1 MKTYLPLLTLTIS
14 IFGCK
19 KSYNPEITQQDIK
32 DHIIYLASDE
42 LKGRKPGNEGDSLSA
57 LYILQK
63 FKDAGLELLADN
75 GYQYF
80 DVITKVEAGGKNHFS
95 IDGKN
100 YILNKDFVPIGFSGS
115 RALDAEVVFAGFG
128 FDINDDSLKWN
139 DYKDIDV
146 KGNWVMIFRADP
158 DLDNPLS
165 PYTSYSNDRY
175 KAMTAVD
182 HGAAG
187 LLLINTADF
196 DNKDNINK
204 IKFDQSIS
212 SVDIPVM
219 QITRKLADKILATT
233 GRNTESLEKLL
244 STKKQPASVT
254 TSQKIRAATDVSFK
268 KVTTHN
274 VVGMVKGTK
283 TTDSYIVIGGHYDH
297 LGMGGQGSGS
307 RKPDTVAVHN
317 GADDNA
323 SGTAGVIEMAQKI
336 ADNPLESSVI
346 FITFSAEELG
356 LIGSKYF
363 VNNPLIDLKKV
374 KAMINMDMVGRL
386 DSLKRLSI
394 GGTGTAAEADSILD
408 FTLKNYDFE
417 VVRNPQGSGPS
428 DHSSFYF
435 ENIPVLFIT
444 TGVHDQYHTPADDSN
459 LINYPGE
466 EAVVELVYD
475 ITMVYAKSNQAI
487 TLKKIKSKQ
496 PNMSRRRLKVTL
508 GIVPGFTSNVKG
520 LAVDGVRPGGPA
532 ESGGMKKGDVIVA
545 IEDEPVTSIY
555 DYMYR
560 LAKYHKGQRI
570 VVEVERNGKREKL
583 LIEL

>member
-1 MKTYLPLLTLTIS
+1 MKNIIYSLLIS
-14 IFGCK
+14 LSLFSCK
-19 KSYNPEITQQDIK
+19 NYNPEITSQDIK
-32 DHIIYLASDE
+32 EHISYLASDE
-42 LKGRKPGNEGDSLSA
+42 LKGRKPGTEGDSLSA
-57 LYILQK
+57 LYILTK

-80 DVITKVEAGGKNHFS
+80 DVITKVETGDKNSFE
-95 IDGKN
+95 INGEKAE
-100 YILNKDFVPIGFSGS
+100 LNKDFVPVGFSGNKS
-115 RALDAEVVFAGFG
+115 LSADVVFVGFG

-139 DYKDIDV
+139 DYDGIDV
-146 KGNWVMIFRADP
+146 KGKWVMIFRADP
-158 DLDNPLS
+158 DLDNSLS
-165 PYTSYSNDRY
+165 PYASYSNDRY

-182 HGAAG
+182 HGAVG
-187 LLLINTADF
+187 LLLINTVDF
-196 DNKDNINK
+196 EKKDNVDK

-212 SVDIPVM
+212 SVEIPVI
-219 QITRKLADKILATT
+219 QITRALADKILASS
-233 GRNTESLEKLL
+233 GNTIEALEKKV
-244 STKKQPASVT
+244 STKKQPASVVT
-254 TSQKIRAATDVSFK
+254 AQQISATTDVSFK

-274 VVGMVKGTK
+274 VIGMVKGTNNP
-283 TTDSYIVIGGHYDH
+283 DSYIVVGGHYDH

-323 SGTAGVIEMAQKI
+323 SGTAGIIEMAQKI

-346 FITFSAEELG
+346 FVAFSSEELG

-363 VNNPLIDLKKV
+363 VSNPVVDIKNI

-408 FTLKNYDFE
+408 LTLKNYDFE

-444 TGVHDQYHTPADDSN
+444 TGVHDQYHTPADDLD
-459 LINYPGE
+459 LINLPGE
-466 EAVVELVYD
+466 KAVVKLAYD
-475 ITMVYAKSNQAI
+475 ITSVYAKSDQTI
-487 TLKKIKSKQ
+487 TLKKVKSKQ
-496 PNMSRRRLKVTL
+496 PNMSRRRLKITL
-508 GIVPGFTSNVKG
+508 GIIPGFTSNVKG

-532 ESGGMKKGDVIVA
+532 ENSGMKKGDVIVA

-560 LAKYHKGQRI
+560 LAKCEKGQRI
-570 VVEVERNGKREKL
+570 VVEVERNGKIEKL
-583 LIEL
+583 LVEL

>member
-1 MKTYLPLLTLTIS
+1 MKNLLYSLLIVLS
-14 IFGCK
+14 LFSCK
-19 KSYNPEITQQDIK
+19 NYNPEITSQDIK
-32 DHIIYLASDE
+32 EHISYLASDE
-42 LKGRKPGNEGDSLSA
+42 LKGRKPGTEGDSLSA
-57 LYILQK
+57 LYILNK

-80 DVITKVEAGGKNHFS
+80 DVITKVETGDKNSFE
-95 IDGKN
+95 INGEKAE
-100 YILNKDFVPIGFSGS
+100 LNKDFVPVGFSGNKTLS
-115 RALDAEVVFAGFG
+115 AEVLFAGFG

-139 DYKDIDV
+139 DYNGIDV
-146 KGNWVMIFRADP
+146 KGKWVMIFRADP
-158 DLDNPLS
+158 DLDNSFS
-165 PYTSYSNDRY
+165 PYASYSNDRY

-187 LLLINTADF
+187 LLLINTVDF
-196 DNKDNINK
+196 DKKDNVDK

-212 SVDIPVM
+212 SVEIPVM
-219 QITRKLADKILATT
+219 QITRALANKILAST
-233 GRNTESLEKLL
+233 GKTIESLEKRL
-244 STKKQPASVT
+244 STKKQPASVV
-254 TSQKIRAATDVSFK
+254 TSQKINATSDVSFK

-283 TTDSYIVIGGHYDH
+283 TPDSYIVVGGHYDH

-307 RKPDTVAVHN
+307 RKPDTIAVHN

-323 SGTAGVIEMAQKI
+323 SGTAGVIEIAQKV

-346 FITFSAEELG
+346 FIAFSSEELG

-363 VNNPLIDLKKV
+363 VNNPIIDLKKV

-408 FTLKNYDFE
+408 LTLKNYDFE

-435 ENIPVLFIT
+435 ENIPVIFIT
-444 TGVHDQYHTPADDSN
+444 TGVHDQYHTPADDLD
-459 LINYPGE
+459 LINLPGE
-466 EAVVELVYD
+466 EAVVKLAYD
-475 ITMVYAKSNQAI
+475 ITSVYAKSDQAI

-496 PNMSRRRLKVTL
+496 PNVSRRRLKITL
-508 GIVPGFTSNVKG
+508 GIIPGFTSNVKG

-532 ESGGMKKGDVIVA
+532 ENSGMKKGDIIVA

-560 LAKYHKGQRI
+560 LAKCEKGQRI
-570 VVEVERNGKREKL
+570 VVEVKRNGKIEKL
-583 LIEL
+583 LVEL

>member
-1 MKTYLPLLTLTIS
+1 MKNILYSLLIVLS
-14 IFGCK
+14 LFSCK
-19 KSYNPEITQQDIK
+19 NYNPEITSQDIK
-32 DHIIYLASDE
+32 EHIGYLASDE
-42 LKGRKPGNEGDSLSA
+42 LKGRKPGTEGDSLAA
-57 LYILQK
+57 LYIINK

-80 DVITKVEAGGKNHFS
+80 NVITKVETGDKNSFE
-95 IDGKN
+95 INGEKAE
-100 YILNKDFVPIGFSGS
+100 LNKDFVPVGFSGNKS
-115 RALDAEVVFAGFG
+115 LNAEVVFAGFG
-128 FDINDDSLKWN
+128 FDINDDLLKWN
-139 DYKDIDV
+139 DYDGIDV
-146 KGNWVMIFRADP
+146 KGKWVMIFRADP
-158 DLDNPLS
+158 DLDNALS
-165 PYTSYSNDRY
+165 PYASYSNDRY
-175 KAMTAVD
+175 KTMTAVD

-187 LLLINTADF
+187 LLLINTVDF
-196 DNKDNINK
+196 DKKDNVDK

-212 SVDIPVM
+212 SVEIPVM
-219 QITRKLADKILATT
+219 QITRALANKILTSSGKT
-233 GRNTESLEKLL
+233 IESLEKRL
-244 STKKQPASVT
+244 STKKQPASVV
-254 TSQKIRAATDVSFK
+254 TSQKINATSDVSFK

-283 TTDSYIVIGGHYDH
+283 NPNSYIVVGGHYDH

-323 SGTAGVIEMAQKI
+323 SGSAGVIEMAQKI

-346 FITFSAEELG
+346 FITFSSEELG

-363 VNNPLIDLKKV
+363 VNNPVIDLKNV

-408 FTLKNYDFE
+408 LTLKNYDFK

-444 TGVHDQYHTPADDSN
+444 TGVHDQYHTPADDLE
-459 LINYPGE
+459 LINLSGE
-466 EAVVELVYD
+466 EAVVKLVYD
-475 ITMVYAKSNQAI
+475 ITSLYAKSNQPI

-496 PNMSRRRLKVTL
+496 PNMSRRRLKITL
-508 GIVPGFTSNVKG
+508 GIIPGFTSNVKG

-532 ESGGMKKGDVIVA
+532 ENGGMKKGDIIVA

-560 LAKYHKGQRI
+560 LAKCEKGQRI
-570 VVEVERNGKREKL
+570 VIEVERNGKKEKL
-583 LIEL
+583 LVEL